1 MRVCYPA
8 GCYTPCNAGFDVVRF
23 AFAKGLRGAFRQAQG
38 HYSSTIAVGASLNFF
53 GQKFH
58 SKKNTAVT
66 TSATMNS
73 IDRVSEAASLKK
85 NAHEAIRTARNSKQ
99 VTILISTKPNFNKK
113 YSITAV
119 IIAQMTMLYSLK
131 KSLYDGKNCSLK
143 TNNRVAGK
151 KAKTAEKQMR
161 TNACLYLCV
170 EYFDAWQGNAI
181 SQVTKA
187 PAVLKPVLSIRP
199 CARAC
204 DSLSSIFFT
213 RRMWMLI
220 ILLSHQLKNCPIFFM
235 KLGRL
240 ISSSFSIGQ

>member
-8 GCYTPCNAGFDVVRF
+8 GCCSPCRAGLDIVRF
-23 AFAKGLRGAFRQAQG
+23 AFAKDFWTESFRLHFDRLSVPALGL
-38 HYSSTIAVGASLNFF
+38 YSLSVVVGQSLNFF

-99 VTILISTKPNFNKK
+99 VTILIRTKPNFNKK

-131 KSLYDGKNCSLK
+131 KSLYDGKTCSLK

-187 PAVLKPVLSIRP
+187 PTVLKPVLSIRP
-199 CARAC
+199 WARAC
-204 DSLSSIFFT
+204 SSLSNNPFT
-213 RRMWMLI
+213 RRM
-220 ILLSHQLKNCPIFFM
+220 
-235 KLGRL
+235 
-240 ISSSFSIGQ
+240 